1 MKHYSGEAAT
11 KKGHKGAAF
20 SGKTISAKEK
30 KRCQLNFSLFQHSA
44 VLGCC
49 LGFR

>member
-20 SGKTISAKEK
+20 SGKTISAKK
-30 KRCQLNFSLFQHSA
+30 KKKILT
-44 VLGCC
+44 
-49 LGFR
+49 